1 MTPRRRAV
9 VLLLALLVAGAPAA
23 AMAAGAV
30 VASGVV
36 RSDEKVEMKAKQ
48 VAPIVRIALAEGNFA
63 KKDELLVEMAN
74 GLQRAQVDAAKAE
87 VARAEAALVE
97 AELDVKTTSREYE
110 RNRSVADLITEKEL
124 AMSRD
129 AMQRAVAVLETK
141 RQDVIHARAQLGV
154 ADANL
159 ADTMIRAPFD
169 GVVSRIYLRVGAT
182 PKGQEQT
189 LLDFQNLERLYVEVA
204 VPLPY
209 LRSVVEGMPVSVTVE
224 DEHRSITT
232 AVAGT
237 VRYVY
242 PEIDT
247 ALRMFRM
254 KVAVPPQQHHV
265 LPGMLAKISFV
276 PR

>member
-1 MTPRRRAV
+1 MTRTHRTVLV
-9 VLLLALLVAGAPAA
+9 VLAVLVAGASRAA
-23 AMAAGAV
+23 VAAGPV
-30 VASGVV
+30 VTSGVV

-48 VAPIVRIALAEGNFA
+48 VAPIVRIALAEGDVA
-63 KKDELLVEMAN
+63 KKGQLLVEMDSDV
-74 GLQRAQVDAAKAE
+74 QRAQVDAAKAD
-87 VARAEAALVE
+87 VGRAEAAVVE
-97 AELDVKTTSREYE
+97 AELDVTTTTREYE
-110 RNRSVADLITEKEL
+110 RNRSVADLITEREL

-169 GVVSRIYLRVGAT
+169 GVISRIYLRVGAT